1 MITRKLP
8 TISCL
13 ALIIL
18 STPAHAY
25 IGPGLGAGGFLVVL
39 ALAPTSAFAYIGPG
53 AGLGAIVTFIAIA
66 LGMLLLVAG
75 FLWYP
80 LKRMLRKRRET
91 EKKGS
96 AEVTSENGNQ

>member
-1 MITRKLP
+1 MRNFINKVAIIFADMITV
-8 TISCL
+8 
-13 ALIIL
+13 L
-18 STPAHAY
+18 SIPRRVDMKK
-25 IGPGLGAGGFLVVL
+25 IQVLLVVL

-91 EKKGS
+91 EKKWAPS
-96 AEVTSENGNQ
+96 